1 MGLEIVISNEL
12 PGYADGV
19 HPNIGLHLEK
29 QGCSNL
35 IPENTLSLETLHGKH
50 CPCLQMHY
58 LYKENIPFD

>member
-35 IPENTLSLETLHGKH
+35 IPENTLSLKTTWKTL
-50 CPCLQMHY
+50 PMSTDALP
-58 LYKENIPFD
+58 L